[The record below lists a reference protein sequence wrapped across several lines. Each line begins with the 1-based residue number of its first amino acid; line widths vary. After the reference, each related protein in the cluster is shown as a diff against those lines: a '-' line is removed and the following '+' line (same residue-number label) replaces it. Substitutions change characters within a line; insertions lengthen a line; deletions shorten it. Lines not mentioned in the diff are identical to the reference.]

1 MSSGVFGTV
10 RPANID
16 PSNDVE
22 ILYHFT
28 PTAGQRGGNGYQHLS
43 PSECLLKATEDDDNG
58 TVINGL
64 YKLRLPVTVFNEKGV
79 YTVYIRPRE
88 IKTKIIDK
96 IRKKFEA

>member
-64 YKLRLPVTVFNEKGV
+64 YKLRLPVTVFICC
-79 YTVYIRPRE
+79 TVSYILCTSPRSSHF
-88 IKTKIIDK
+88 
-96 IRKKFEA
+96 RA